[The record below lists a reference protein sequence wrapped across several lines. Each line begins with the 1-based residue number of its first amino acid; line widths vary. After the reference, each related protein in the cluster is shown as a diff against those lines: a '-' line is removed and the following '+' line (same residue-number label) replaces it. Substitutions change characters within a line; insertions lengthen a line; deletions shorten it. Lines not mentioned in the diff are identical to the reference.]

1 MSSTSKTYSNNAST
15 KKGSCLFCFKAGKSA
30 EECSSHFL
38 RSLPDRLSGVCT
50 VTCPLLLNTV
60 CLCCGAKGHT
70 PNNCPNQIANNK
82 NAKNWNKDARRANYQ
97 TSERSANQD
106 GGALTA
112 KNVNKFS
119 ALEEND
125 RFHEP
130 KISRN
135 QQKKQEK
142 RQSDAVNQAVADAKP
157 GNTWASIV
165 STAPKPV
172 EKAAPAKLS
181 IVHPQT
187 LMTADKPAVLRR
199 ATRPNWADA
208 VESDDDSED
217 DQEQDAWEEQIRRTD
232 EDSYAM
238 SICCDM

>member
-97 TSERSANQD
+97 TADRSANQV
-106 GGALTA
+106 GGALTV
-112 KNVNKFS
+112 KNVNKFA

-130 KISRN
+130 QISRN
-135 QQKKQEK
+135 HQKKQEK
-142 RQSDAVNQAVADAKP
+142 QQSVDVNQAVAGAKP

-172 EKAAPAKLS
+172 EKAAPAAKLS

-199 ATRPNWADA
+199 ATRPNWAD
-208 VESDDDSED
+208 VIESDDDSED
-217 DQEQDAWEEQIRRTD
+217 DFDHDAW

-238 SICCDM
+238 SMICEM

>member
-38 RSLPDRLSGVCT
+38 RSLPDRLSGVCK

-60 CLCCGAKGHT
+60 CLSCGAKGHT

-82 NAKNWNKDARRANYQ
+82 NAKNWNKNARRANYQ
-97 TSERSANQD
+97 TAERSANQD
-106 GGALTA
+106 AALTV
-112 KNVNKFS
+112 KNVNKFA

-130 KISRN
+130 QISRN

-142 RQSDAVNQAVADAKP
+142 QQSDAVNQTAGAKP

-165 STAPKPV
+165 TTAPKPV
-172 EKAAPAKLS
+172 EKAGPAKLS

-187 LMTADKPAVLRR
+187 MMTADKPAVLRR
-199 ATRPNWADA
+199 ETRTNWADA
-208 VESDDDSED
+208 IESDDDSED
-217 DQEQDAWEEQIRRTD
+217 DLEQDAWEEQIRRTD
-232 EDSYAM
+232 DDSYGM
-238 SICCDM
+238 SKFCDM